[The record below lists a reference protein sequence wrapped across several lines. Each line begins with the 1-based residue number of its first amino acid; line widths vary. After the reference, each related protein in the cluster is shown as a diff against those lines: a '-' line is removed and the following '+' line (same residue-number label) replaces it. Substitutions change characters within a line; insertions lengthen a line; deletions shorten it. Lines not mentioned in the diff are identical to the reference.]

1 MKDKQLSVLVHF
13 QERDGILPKPHML
26 YPVTKIEL
34 MEIRDGKV
42 VTARSFVVNE
52 ETPERWVES
61 Q

>member
-13 QERDGILPKPHML
+13 QERNGITPRPHML

-34 MEIRDGKV
+34 MEIRDGQV
-42 VTARSFVVNE
+42 VVARTFVVNE
-52 ETPERWVES
+52 DTPERWVEA